1 LTSLTQ
7 TIFSL
12 AYEQSPILLQGG
24 IAQFLPGQTLPIVAI
39 TELFD
44 VPGIENQSLFAH
56 WKPLPGGTLQQWQV
70 AEYPFASLQ
79 VASNA
84 IIQEPL
90 TISMLMIC
98 PAQSNGGYVYKQAIL
113 TAMKLTLDL
122 HLSSGGSFSVITPA
136 YTYTN
141 CLLTSI
147 KDVSSMGDKQTQ
159 YMFQWDF
166 VQPLISTGGFLQQTL
181 GTVMQSITNGTPTVP
196 NLGGSTGWNNVP
208 PTSAPAVD
216 QYYPF

>member
-1 LTSLTQ
+1 LTSLLQ
-7 TIFSL
+7 TVFTA

-44 VPGIENQSLFAH
+44 VPGLVNKSLFAH
-56 WKPLPGGTLQQWQV
+56 WKPLPGGSLEEWQV

-84 IIQEPL
+84 VIQQPL
-90 TISMLMIC
+90 KVSMLMIC
-98 PAQSNGGYVYKQAIL
+98 PAQTHGGYIYKQAIL

-122 HLSSGGSFSVITPA
+122 HLSSGGTFTVITPA
-136 YTYTN
+136 YTYLD
-141 CLLTSI
+141 CLLTSVR
-147 KDVSSMGDKQTQ
+147 DVSSVSDKQVQ

-166 VQPLISTGGFLQQTL
+166 VQPLISTGGFLQQVL
-181 GTVMQSITNGTPTVP
+181 GNVMNSITKGTPTVP
-196 NLGGSTGWNNVP
+196 NLGGSSGWSNTA
-208 PTSAPAVD
+208 PTSPPNVTE
-216 QYYPF
+216 FF